1 VLRFFR
7 KPPKYSEKLH
17 LKTVSIIPMA
27 FLLHVIVSMVFYG
40 TPTIFKNKSVLKED
54 HNDSMAD
61 KFLGRVSNFLD
72 SIVLL

>member
-1 VLRFFR
+1 
-7 KPPKYSEKLH
+7 
-17 LKTVSIIPMA
+17 MA